1 MTVPN
6 PNLDL
11 IIILSEDLLTQV
23 QDPLNWLVM
32 DNNNNL
38 GWAPD
43 VLGLAGQHFLA
54 PPAPGW
60 IEKRSWTSGFSGR
73 CLEILM
79 G

>member
-1 MTVPN
+1 MCDSPKSSI
-6 PNLDL
+6 DHKCGFCG
-11 IIILSEDLLTQV
+11 TQV
-23 QDPLNWLVM
+23 EDPLNWLVM

-38 GWAPD
+38 GWAPN

-60 IEKRSWTSGFSGR
+60 VEKRSWTSGFSGEEIY
-73 CLEILM
+73 LESLM

>member
-1 MTVPN
+1 MDFV
-6 PNLDL
+6 
-11 IIILSEDLLTQV
+11 TQV
-23 QDPLNWLVM
+23 EDPLNWLVM

-54 PPAPGW
+54 PSAPGW